1 MNVKKNNKEIQ
12 LGNLEIEIDSLRKK
26 IQLNEEWLENQD
38 IILNEYS
45 MEEWE
50 TWLENK
56 KVECRKLQ
64 LQRMS

>member
-1 MNVKKNNKEIQ
+1 M
-12 LGNLEIEIDSLRKK
+12 
-26 IQLNEEWLENQD
+26 ENQD

-50 TWLENK
+50 MWLENK

-64 LQRMS
+64 LQKDELKKKIEELHTIRQNNKGTC

>member
-1 MNVKKNNKEIQ
+1 M
-12 LGNLEIEIDSLRKK
+12 RKK

-50 TWLENK
+50 MWLENK